1 MKNLLASAGA
11 TIGIVVGIVVALVA
25 VMIILTV
32 FVRFKKCP
40 SKQSGKYFRENQFSK

>member
-32 FVRFKKCP
+32 FVRFKKMP
-40 SKQSGKYFRENQFSK
+40 FRQNYGNLW